1 MGKVRSF
8 TGRGVIA
15 SALAIGVMGAAM
27 AHVRL
32 HNPGTGAE
40 LFWSNPSNVSIV
52 ISDAG
57 SDNISDGSYETSLRN
72 AIDAWNDV
80 DGSVVHLAENTSAS
94 QQARTDWESSSVH
107 MMLFDENNSSGYF
120 PFGSGTVAITPL
132 WFFGSGAISDADVLF
147 NGNNFQFTTSGVP
160 GQFDVQDVA
169 THELGHLLGLDHSG
183 VAGSTMF
190 PYVDTT
196 VILHRSL
203 SVDDMHGMRDAYPSG
218 PQSRLTGHVRRLAG
232 GMGVAGAWVTARDSG
247 GRLAGAAL
255 ADGNGAFEVE
265 GLDPGTYTL
274 YARPLDEPVAS
285 TNLTTGHMVVT
296 NFEPAYYPSP
306 ILLSSGEDKAIGIIS
321 VDADVALNLGRS
333 SDNFPLRAIRGSTTN
348 HVLRGTSLVNGST
361 ISSPDSGV
369 LVTPLSWS
377 NSLVQFSVTVPSGA
391 GLGHI
396 DLQVVGPTGDL
407 SVLPGAIQITP
418 PTPTVAT
425 VSPISGSDSG
435 GTFMVIKGTN
445 FEAGARVV
453 LGDRI
458 YEDGAVGGC
467 IVADDT
473 TILLTTKA
481 TLPGLHDVVVI
492 DSSGIEGRKVSAFTA
507 AAVPVVDSIF
517 PPSGSREGGTDLILR
532 GNNFAQGL
540 EVRIDGVLQSNV
552 VVDSVER
559 VIVQTTSGVEGGPY
573 VVEIQNPG
581 GASAQSAFAYVRPS
595 DPEVAQLTPSTGK
608 ASGGDVITLR
618 GANLTGNTQVIF
630 GADPDTGIG
639 GVMADN
645 VTLINSSTLE
655 VTVPGGSGSPTVLT
669 RRADTGQADVITSA
683 FTYEG
688 GGGSS
693 SGGCTA
699 ATGGVPMGPKDVL
712 SNALWLLALAGILW
726 SRTSFTPRTAG
737 ASPQA

>member
-306 ILLSSGEDKAIGIIS
+306 ILLGSGEDKAIGIIS

-492 DSSGIEGRKVSAFTA
+492 DSSGIEGRKVSAFTS

-655 VTVPGGSGSPTVLT
+655 VTVPGGSGSTTVLT

>member
-1 MGKVRSF
+1 MGKTTSIS
-8 TGRGVIA
+8 GRGFFA
-15 SALAIGVMGAAM
+15 SALAICVMGAAM

-40 LFWSNPSNVSIV
+40 LFWSNPANVSIV
-52 ISDAG
+52 INDIG

-80 DGSVVHLAENTSAS
+80 EGSVVHLAENTSAS
-94 QQARTDWESSSVH
+94 QQARTDWESSGIH
-107 MMLFDENNSSGYF
+107 LMYFDENNSSGYF

-147 NGNNFQFTTSGVP
+147 NGANFQFTTSGEP

-183 VAGSTMF
+183 VAGATMY

-203 SVDDMHGMRDAYPSG
+203 SKDDSQGMREAYPSG
-218 PQSRLTGHVRRLAG
+218 PQSRILGHVRRLSG
-232 GMGVAGAWVTARDSG
+232 GAGVAGAWVTARDSG

-255 ADGNGAFEVE
+255 ADSNGSFEVE

-274 YARPLDEPVAS
+274 YARPLDEPVGSA
-285 TNLTTGHMVVT
+285 NLTTGHPVVT
-296 NFEPAYYPSP
+296 NFEPAYFHSP
-306 ILLSSGEDKAIGIIS
+306 VVLGSSEDKTIGIIS
-321 VDADVALNLGRS
+321 VDADVSISLGRS
-333 SDNFPLRAIRGSTTN
+333 SDNFPLRAVRGTTTN
-348 HVLRGTSLVNGST
+348 HTLRGTSLLAGST
-361 ISSPDSGV
+361 LTSPDSGV
-369 LVTPLSWS
+369 TVTPLAWG

-391 GLGHI
+391 DLGHI
-396 DLQVVGPTGDL
+396 DLQVVGPSGDL
-407 SVLPGAIQITP
+407 SVLPGALQITP

-425 VSPISGSDSG
+425 VSPFSGSDSG
-435 GTFMVIKGTN
+435 GTAVVIKGTN
-445 FEAGARVV
+445 FEPGARVV
-453 LGDRI
+453 LGDCI

-467 IVADDT
+467 IVADNT
-473 TILLTTKA
+473 TILLTTKQ
-481 TLPGLHDVVVI
+481 TLPGIHDVVVI
-492 DSSGIEGRKVSAFTA
+492 DGSGIEGRKVDAFTSA
-507 AAVPVVDSIF
+507 AIPAVDSIF
-517 PPSGSREGGTDLILR
+517 PPSGTRNGGTDIILR

-559 VIVQTTSGVEGGPY
+559 IIVQTEPGIEGGPY
-573 VVEIQNPG
+573 VVDIQNPG
-581 GASAQSAFAYVRPS
+581 GASAQSAFAYVRPE
-595 DPEVAQLTPSTGK
+595 DPLVAQVTPDTGT
-608 ASGGDVITLR
+608 ASGGDVITLT
-618 GANLTGNTQVIF
+618 GSNLTANTQVVF

-645 VTLINSSTLE
+645 VTLIDGTTLE
-655 VTVPGGSGSPTVLT
+655 VTVPGGSGSTTVLI

-693 SGGCTA
+693 SGGCSA
-699 ATGGVPMGPKDVL
+699 ATGGVPMGPMDAL
-712 SNALWLLALAGILW
+712 GNGLWLLALAGILW
-726 SRTSFTPRTAG
+726 SRTRVVAR
-737 ASPQA
+737 A

>member
-306 ILLSSGEDKAIGIIS
+306 ILLGSGEDKAIGIIS

-418 PTPTVAT
+418 P
-425 VSPISGSDSG
+425 I
-435 GTFMVIKGTN
+435 
-445 FEAGARVV
+445 
-453 LGDRI
+453 RI
-458 YEDGAVGGC
+458 M
-467 IVADDT
+467 
-473 TILLTTKA
+473 
-481 TLPGLHDVVVI
+481 
-492 DSSGIEGRKVSAFTA
+492 
-507 AAVPVVDSIF
+507 
-517 PPSGSREGGTDLILR
+517 
-532 GNNFAQGL
+532 N
-540 EVRIDGVLQSNV
+540 
-552 VVDSVER
+552 
-559 VIVQTTSGVEGGPY
+559 
-573 VVEIQNPG
+573 
-581 GASAQSAFAYVRPS
+581 
-595 DPEVAQLTPSTGK
+595 
-608 ASGGDVITLR
+608 
-618 GANLTGNTQVIF
+618 
-630 GADPDTGIG
+630 
-639 GVMADN
+639 
-645 VTLINSSTLE
+645 
-655 VTVPGGSGSPTVLT
+655 
-669 RRADTGQADVITSA
+669 
-683 FTYEG
+683 
-688 GGGSS
+688 
-693 SGGCTA
+693 
-699 ATGGVPMGPKDVL
+699 
-712 SNALWLLALAGILW
+712 
-726 SRTSFTPRTAG
+726 
-737 ASPQA
+737 